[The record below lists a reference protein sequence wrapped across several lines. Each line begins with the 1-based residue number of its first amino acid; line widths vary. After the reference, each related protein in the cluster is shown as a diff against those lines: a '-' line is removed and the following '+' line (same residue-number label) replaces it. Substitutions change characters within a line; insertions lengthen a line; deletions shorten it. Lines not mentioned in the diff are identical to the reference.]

1 MAQRPK
7 LRLDRYLRETIMDL
21 YQRKLLNTSPK
32 ETIRPGIQLRY
43 LTPDS
48 YGKLTITG
56 ILNEKGR
63 ELEKADCNTPNV
75 YITTDYPLV

>member
-1 MAQRPK
+1 M
-7 LRLDRYLRETIMDL
+7 
-21 YQRKLLNTSPK
+21 
-32 ETIRPGIQLRY
+32 
-43 LTPDS
+43 PDS

-56 ILNEKGR
+56 ILDEKGR